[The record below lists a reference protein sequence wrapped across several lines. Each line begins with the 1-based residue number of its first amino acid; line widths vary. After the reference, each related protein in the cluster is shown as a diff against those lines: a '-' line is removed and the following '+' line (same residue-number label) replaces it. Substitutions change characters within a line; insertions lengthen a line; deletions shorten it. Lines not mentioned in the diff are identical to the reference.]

1 MYIRNNQYY
10 MRYDF
15 IAELFVKKD
24 DKEPRYKT
32 HLWGIKDEKNF
43 IKEIGMTSCC
53 LMWSDGDDYM
63 KEMDLWEL
71 TEYFSLKDNPELAAL
86 FFEGEKC
93 SKVVLYAYEVES
105 GFSIG
110 CNFGSD
116 NCFFAY
122 FSGNAPDS
130 KVTIRLNR
138 NSSKVIE
145 QPLKRLKE
153 KMDLLTLFEVMDR
166 LKTNYADVDE
176 SSINQL
182 KTLFV
187 Y

>member
-53 LMWSDGDDYM
+53 FMWSYGDDYM

-71 TEYFSLKDNPELAAL
+71 TEYFSLKDNPELL
-86 FFEGEKC
+86 
-93 SKVVLYAYEVES
+93 S
-105 GFSIG
+105 
-110 CNFGSD
+110 
-116 NCFFAY
+116 
-122 FSGNAPDS
+122 
-130 KVTIRLNR
+130 
-138 NSSKVIE
+138 
-145 QPLKRLKE
+145 
-153 KMDLLTLFEVMDR
+153 
-166 LKTNYADVDE
+166 
-176 SSINQL
+176 QL
-182 KTLFV
+182 PRPWSASLV
-187 Y
+187 HWIV

>member
-53 LMWSDGDDYM
+53 FMWSDGDDYM

-122 FSGNAPDS
+122 FHTS
-130 KVTIRLNR
+130 
-138 NSSKVIE
+138 
-145 QPLKRLKE
+145 
-153 KMDLLTLFEVMDR
+153 LTLDLHDDR
-166 LKTNYADVDE
+166 VCIVVDFNNFTKDSPCRDYFVSFLKGV
-176 SSINQL
+176 SVFL
-182 KTLFV
+182 
-187 Y
+187 

>member
-1 MYIRNNQYY
+1 

-71 TEYFSLKDNPELAAL
+71 TEYFSNVPNASEKVQSRRQRDIFAASADL
-86 FFEGEKC
+86 MP
-93 SKVVLYAYEVES
+93 SLTP
-105 GFSIG
+105 SI
-110 CNFGSD
+110 
-116 NCFFAY
+116 
-122 FSGNAPDS
+122 DS
-130 KVTIRLNR
+130 TTLRL
-138 NSSKVIE
+138 S
-145 QPLKRLKE
+145 
-153 KMDLLTLFEVMDR
+153 
-166 LKTNYADVDE
+166 A
-176 SSINQL
+176 
-182 KTLFV
+182 
-187 Y
+187 